1 MLSHVC
7 QVVFY
12 LYAFVVDWAID
23 VLAED
28 LHSGAALAVYAF
40 DPEIF
45 VLCFKGLELEEFR
58 DLDLE
63 GFSFAAIAKSFF
75 GSGRAVYACRID
87 CNELS
92 HQIILVYLGNITIF
106 GMFSSK

>member
-1 MLSHVC
+1 
-7 QVVFY
+7 
-12 LYAFVVDWAID
+12 
-23 VLAED
+23 
-28 LHSGAALAVYAF
+28 LAVYAF

-63 GFSFAAIAKSFF
+63 GFSFAAIAKSFL

-92 HQIILVYLGNITIF
+92 HQIIFVYLGNITIF
-106 GMFSSK
+106 CMFSSK